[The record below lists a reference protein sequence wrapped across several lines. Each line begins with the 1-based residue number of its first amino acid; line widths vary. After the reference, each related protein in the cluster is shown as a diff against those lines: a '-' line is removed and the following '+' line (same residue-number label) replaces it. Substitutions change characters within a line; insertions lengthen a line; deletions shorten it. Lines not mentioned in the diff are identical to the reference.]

1 MQEVPP
7 SSGIRVAHATPYPIS
22 RIAQMEGAIMP
33 VVEKEV
39 PGSRLENQVTPGPI
53 PSPAKQPSASPPPP
67 TSSGDAVTQDWI
79 AMMFWLACFL
89 LLAFLALQDLIR
101 GLFR

>member
-1 MQEVPP
+1 MQEVPQ
-7 SSGIRVAHATPYPIS
+7 SSGIRVAHATGQSIS
-22 RIAQMEGAIMP
+22 RFAQMEGAIMP
-33 VVEKEV
+33 AVEKQI
-39 PGSRLENQVTPGPI
+39 PGSRLEKQVTPGPI
-53 PSPAKQPSASPPPP
+53 PSPEKQPSASPP
-67 TSSGDAVTQDWI
+67 TASGDAVAQDRI

>member
-1 MQEVPP
+1 
-7 SSGIRVAHATPYPIS
+7 
-22 RIAQMEGAIMP
+22 MEEAIMP
-33 VVEKEV
+33 AVEKQV
-39 PGSRLENQVTPGPI
+39 PGSRLEKQAAPMPV
-53 PSPAKQPSASPPPP
+53 PSPEKQPSASPPPL
-67 TSSGDAVTQDWI
+67 TSSGDAVAQDRI